1 MVGINPGG
9 FLMTRDSIIKEILDI
24 FKDEFEIINP
34 GLDDNLKEKYEFDSI
49 DAIALLEY
57 MEKMIGSSLTQEEK
71 KQTLE
76 IRTINQICDYIE
88 EMIKKRN

>member
-1 MVGINPGG
+1 
-9 FLMTRDSIIKEILDI
+9 MTRESIIKEILNI
-24 FKDEFEIINP
+24 FKEEFEINDP

-49 DAIALLEY
+49 DAIALLEH
-57 MEKMIGSSLTQEEK
+57 MEKMIGTPLTQEEK

-88 EMIKKRN
+88 EMIKKRT

>member
-1 MVGINPGG
+1 
-9 FLMTRDSIIKEILDI
+9 MTRESIIEEILKI
-24 FKDEFEIINP
+24 FKEEFEIVSP

-57 MEKMIGSSLTQEEK
+57 MEKMIGSPLTQEEK

-76 IRTINQICDYIE
+76 IRTLNQICDYIE
-88 EMIKKRN
+88 AMIKKRN

>member
-1 MVGINPGG
+1 
-9 FLMTRDSIIKEILDI
+9 MTRDEITGEILKI
-24 FKDEFEIINP
+24 FKEEFEITDPDLN
-34 GLDDNLKEKYEFDSI
+34 DNLKEKYEFDSI

-57 MEKMIGSSLTQEEK
+57 MEKIIGSQLTQEEK

-88 EMIKKRN
+88 EMMRKRQ

>member
-1 MVGINPGG
+1 
-9 FLMTRDSIIKEILDI
+9 MTRDSIIKEILDI
-24 FKDEFEIINP
+24 FKNEFEINNP
-34 GLDDNLKEKYEFDSI
+34 DPDADLKEKYEFDSI

-57 MEKMIGSSLTQEEK
+57 MEKMIGSPLSQEEK

-88 EMIKKRN
+88 KMMKRDNVKL

>member
-1 MVGINPGG
+1 
-9 FLMTRDSIIKEILDI
+9 MTRDSIIKEILKI
-24 FKDEFEIINP
+24 FKEEFEIVNP
-34 GLDDNLKEKYEFDSI
+34 DLDDNLKEKYEFDSI

-57 MEKMIGSSLTQEEK
+57 MEKMIGSQLTQEEK

-88 EMIKKRN
+88 EMINKRDRNIEGR